1 MISNKSHSIS
11 FRIMYTA
18 RIRKEQTKEYRNIV
32 TYIRHDTQIKVYK
45 KYQYK
50 SPRVGIIDEDVHMS
64 LTSCFTSTTFLY
76 FS

>member
-1 MISNKSHSIS
+1 MISNKSHSI
-11 FRIMYTA
+11 RLRMYTA

-50 SPRVGIIDEDVHMS
+50 SPCVGIIDEDVHMS
-64 LTSCFTSTTFLY
+64 LTSCVISTTFLC